1 MIARNKPAINP
12 EKKASCMVGIL
23 LVTHNGLGD
32 SLLDCVQHVTGRIPH
47 HLKSLSVLA
56 EDDPQAKEKEGSA
69 LIKLLDTGAGVLI
82 LTDIY
87 GATPSNI
94 ARRLCQPGHVE
105 AIAGVNLPM
114 LLRVACG
121 PDMPVKDMAQR
132 ALQGGRECIIAMS
145 ADAEG
150 NHGGH

>member
-1 MIARNKPAINP
+1 MFTS
-12 EKKASCMVGIL
+12 KKDTHCMVGIL
-23 LVTHNGLGD
+23 LLTHNGLGD
-32 SLLDCVQHVTGRIPH
+32 SLLDCVLHVTGRIPH

-56 EDDPQAKEKEGSA
+56 EDDPQAKEKEGDA
-69 LIKLLDTGAGVLI
+69 LVKLLDTGEGVLI

-94 ARRLCQPGHVE
+94 ARRLCQPGRVE
-105 AIAGVNLPM
+105 AVAGVNLPM

-121 PDMPVKDMAQR
+121 PDISLKEMAQR
-132 ALQGGRECIIAMS
+132 ALQGGRECIVAMN

-150 NHGGH
+150 NHAGH